1 VTDRFSEFTTYLL
14 PAAAV
19 LAGLAL
25 GLLARRTVLPRLAH
39 LASRSAWKYDDA
51 LVDALR
57 SPVVVWFGLGGFYA
71 AVELLA
77 LPAAGDR
84 LLGRAILVLAILSVT
99 WAVARF
105 VARALKTGATEGSL
119 PGVSLIANVAAAA
132 VYLLGGLVVLDKLG
146 ISITPII
153 TALGVGGL
161 AVALALQDTLSNLF
175 AGLRILAAGKIR
187 AGDFVRLETGQEGYV
202 QDITWAQTTIRQ
214 FPNDLVLVPN
224 TKLATAIT
232 VNYHLPGMEHGLT
245 VPVSV
250 AHGSDLETVERVAVE
265 VARGVEREV
274 AGGVPTFE
282 PVVRY
287 QGFGSHSIDLVVVL
301 RAARFDAGALLVHEF
316 VKRLSVRFAAEG
328 IEIPFPVRTVRL
340 ERPAD

>member
-1 VTDRFSEFTTYLL
+1 MTDRFSDLTTWLL
-14 PAAAV
+14 PAAAA

-51 LVDALR
+51 LIDALR
-57 SPVVVWFGLGGFYA
+57 SPVVVWFCLGGLYA
-71 AVELLA
+71 AVELLR
-77 LPAAGDR
+77 LPAVGDR
-84 LLGRAILVLAILSVT
+84 LLGRIFLVLAILSVT
-99 WAVARF
+99 WAAARF
-105 VARALKTGATEGSL
+105 VVRALKTGASEGAL

-132 VYLLGGLVVLDKLG
+132 VYLLGGLVILDKLG

-161 AVALALQDTLSNLF
+161 AVALALQDTLANLF

-214 FPNDLVLVPN
+214 APNDLVLVPN

-232 VNYHLPGMEHGLT
+232 VNYHLPALEQGLT
-245 VPVSV
+245 VPVRV
-250 AHGSDLETVERVAVE
+250 AHGSDLEKVERVTVE
-265 VARGVEREV
+265 VARSVEREV
-274 AGGVPTFE
+274 DGGVPSFE
-282 PVVRY
+282 PEVLY
-287 QGFGSHSIDLVVVL
+287 QGFGESSIEFVVVL
-301 RAARFDAGALLVHEF
+301 RAARHDARYLLIHEF
-316 VKRLSVRFAAEG
+316 VKRLDARFAAEG
-328 IEIPFPVRTVRL
+328 IVIPFPVRTVHL
-340 ERPAD
+340 ERSGG